1 MRGRMVRVT
10 GLAATVQ
17 YVVAEP
23 DAHLAMEIIR
33 AKVVQDGEHV
43 EDMGRVTE
51 ELITALGLRPG
62 EFKRV

>member
-1 MRGRMVRVT
+1 MRGRIVWVM

-33 AKVVQDGEHV
+33 AKVTDDGEHV

-51 ELITALGLRPG
+51 DLIAALNLRSG